1 MEGSFRLTAEF
12 ENINIEKRSDLDTW
26 SFTENAI
33 SMKSLRALQLNL
45 PGQNGRN
52 FVEDDQEHFS
62 LQSEEP
68 TE

>member
-1 MEGSFRLTAEF
+1 MEGGFRLTAEF

-26 SFTENAI
+26 SSTENAI
-33 SMKSLRALQLNL
+33 PMKSLRALQLNL

-52 FVEDDQEHFS
+52 FVEDDQEQFS